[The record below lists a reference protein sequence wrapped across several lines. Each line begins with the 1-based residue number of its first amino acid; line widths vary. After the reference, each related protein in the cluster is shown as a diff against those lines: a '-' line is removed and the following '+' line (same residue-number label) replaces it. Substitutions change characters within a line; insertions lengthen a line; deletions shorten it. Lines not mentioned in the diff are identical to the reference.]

1 MPRYHVPSC
10 PFLQAPKSP
19 KIVLG
24 AFRRRVKMQAMGPL
38 QQQCQMRFGFGA
50 VAAAPSLQP
59 GRRRQELGYYCACGG
74 LTLSYA
80 ACPTAQMKPA
90 SSRATAT
97 AATVERFPLLTIL
110 RNFLCSL

>member
-1 MPRYHVPSC
+1 MPRHPPS
-10 PFLQAPKSP
+10 PPVFFQAPKSP
-19 KIVLG
+19 PIVLG

-38 QQQCQMRFGFGA
+38 QQQCQTCFWFGA

-59 GRRRQELGYYCACGG
+59 GKSRQELGYCCACGMV
-74 LTLSYA
+74 TCPYA

-97 AATVERFPLLTIL
+97 AATVEGLPLLTNL
-110 RNFLCSL
+110 RNFLCNL